1 MENELFY
8 EFSVDN
14 EIIMERF
21 SLCRERLD
29 EMKDEHLAL
38 DKNSSFDAYFHAMT
52 EFLLMVLD
60 NYDFIQE
67 GGLDKAE
74 LSELKKRNHELY
86 QDILP
91 ENYEKSYGNPTFA
104 VAQLGEDY
112 GKLLS
117 VLCFELRSIIRAAF
131 ENNLFFIVIRLELF
145 IEIFGAFLSD
155 DKNGGTT
162 KPAAIRDTIYW
173 FLSDYTEDER
183 ISRFAAMVD
192 GDRNFVR
199 EAILSSD
206 FSDVRYLYK
215 FGEYITENE
224 IRMAQHLNSLSQEEI
239 DRMAFTFTEGYRIG
253 FEVTNK
259 DITKKKTAAI
269 YYELGFERVVKKAIE
284 NFEKIDLKTTLMIIA
299 GSLFTSDGSARRGA
313 SYGAIP
319 NKQFDY
325 DHKDDIG
332 LFLDANLITRKL
344 EAARAAGERYK
355 DKARLFGGPAV
366 IETFGEKPFSPVPNK
381 DAVHLTKEQQ
391 KALTDYKS
399 QNSIIMNE
407 YIIMKERS
415 FTIISFPKTEI
426 GDNFEEIFNETV
438 RINTLDYKLYQTIQQ
453 KIIDALD
460 EAEYVIIKG
469 MGDNRTVMKV
479 MLHELK
485 DPSKETNFENCVADV
500 NIPVGEVFTSP
511 VLTGTEG
518 TLHVS
523 GVYLEGLFFKNLEIG
538 FKDGFI
544 TSYKCTNFDSEE
556 ENFKYI
562 KENILFNHD
571 TLPIGEFAIGT
582 NTTAY
587 VVARKFGIEDK
598 LPILIA
604 EKTGPHFAVGDTC
617 YTYDEDNETFNPDGK
632 SIIARDNEWSI
643 KRKTE
648 PDKAYFN
655 CHTDITLPYDE
666 LGEISAVRKDGSSVT
681 IIKDGRFVLEGTEE
695 LNRPMDEC
703 AHS

>member
-14 EIIMERF
+14 DVIRERF
-21 SLCRERLD
+21 TLCRDRLE
-29 EMKDEHLAL
+29 EMKDEHLAS
-38 DKNSSFDAYFHAMT
+38 DKNKSLDAYFHAMT
-52 EFLLMVLD
+52 DFLLTVLD
-60 NYDFIQE
+60 NYDFIQR
-67 GGLDKAE
+67 GGLDSAD
-74 LSELKKRNHELY
+74 LSELQKRNHELY

-91 ENYEKSYGNPTFA
+91 ENYDKSYGNPTFA
-104 VAQLGEDY
+104 VQQLGAEY
-112 GKLLS
+112 GNLLS
-117 VLCFELRSIIRAAF
+117 ALYFELRNIIAPVYQGK
-131 ENNLFFIVIRLELF
+131 LFLMVIRLELF

-155 DKNGGTT
+155 DKNGATT
-162 KPAAIRDTIYW
+162 KASVIKDTMYW
-173 FLSDYTEDER
+173 YLSDYTEDER
-183 ISRFAAMVD
+183 TSRIADQVE

-206 FSDVRYLYK
+206 FSDARYLYK

-224 IRMAQHLNSLSQEEI
+224 IRMAKHLSNLSQEDI
-239 DRMAFTFTEGYRIG
+239 DKMALTFTEGYRIG

-269 YYELGFERVVKKAIE
+269 YYELGFDRIVKKAIE
-284 NFEKIDLKTTLMIIA
+284 NFEKIGLKTTLMIF
-299 GSLFTSDGSARRGA
+299 GQSLFMSDGSAGRVD

-344 EAARAAGERYK
+344 EAERAAGEKYK
-355 DKARLFGGPAV
+355 DKAKLFGGPAV

-399 QNSIIMNE
+399 QNSIIRNE
-407 YIIMKERS
+407 YFIMKERS

-460 EAEYVIIKG
+460 EADHVVIKG
-469 MGDNRTVMKV
+469 MGDNRTNMKV

-523 GVYLEGLFFKNLEIG
+523 GVYLEGLFFKELEIG

-544 TSYKCTNFDSEE
+544 TSYKCENFDDE
-556 ENFKYI
+556 
-562 KENILFNHD
+562 KENLEYIEDNILYNHD

-617 YTYDEDNETFNPDGK
+617 YTYDEDNMTFNPDGK

-648 PDKAYFN
+648 PDKVYFN

-681 IIKDGRFVLEGTEE
+681 IIKDGRFVLAGTEE
-695 LNRPMDEC
+695 LNKPMDD
-703 AHS
+703 

>member
-14 EIIMERF
+14 DVIRERF
-21 SLCRERLD
+21 TLCRDRLE
-29 EMKDEHLAL
+29 EMKDEHLAS
-38 DKNSSFDAYFHAMT
+38 DKNKSLDAYFHAMT
-52 EFLLMVLD
+52 DFLLTVLD
-60 NYDFIQE
+60 NYDFIQR
-67 GGLDKAE
+67 GGLDSAD
-74 LSELKKRNHELY
+74 LSELQKRNHELY

-91 ENYEKSYGNPTFA
+91 ENYDKSYGNPTFA
-104 VAQLGEDY
+104 VQQLGAEY
-112 GKLLS
+112 GNLLS
-117 VLCFELRSIIRAAF
+117 ALYFELRNIIAPVYQGK
-131 ENNLFFIVIRLELF
+131 LFLMVIRLELF

-155 DKNGGTT
+155 DKNGATT
-162 KPAAIRDTIYW
+162 KASVIKDTMYW
-173 FLSDYTEDER
+173 YLSDYTEDER
-183 ISRFAAMVD
+183 TSRIADQVE

-206 FSDVRYLYK
+206 FSDARYLYK

-224 IRMAQHLNSLSQEEI
+224 IRMAKHLSSLSQEDI
-239 DRMAFTFTEGYRIG
+239 DKMALTFTEGYRIG

-269 YYELGFERVVKKAIE
+269 YYELGFDRIIKKAIE
-284 NFEKIDLKTTLMIIA
+284 NFEKIGLKTTLMIF
-299 GSLFTSDGSARRGA
+299 GQSLFMSDGSSGRAD

-344 EAARAAGERYK
+344 EAERAAGEKYK
-355 DKARLFGGPAV
+355 DKAKLFGGPAV

-399 QNSIIMNE
+399 QNSIIRNE
-407 YIIMKERS
+407 YFIMKERS

-460 EAEYVIIKG
+460 EADHVIIKG
-469 MGDNRTVMKV
+469 MGDNRTNMKV

-511 VLTGTEG
+511 VLAGTEG

-523 GVYLEGLFFKNLEIG
+523 GVYLEGLFFKELEIG

-544 TSYKCTNFDSEE
+544 TSYKCENFDDE
-556 ENFKYI
+556 
-562 KENILFNHD
+562 KENLEYIEDNILYNHD

-617 YTYDEDNETFNPDGK
+617 YTYDEDNMTFNPDGK

-666 LGEISAVRKDGSSVT
+666 LGEISAVRKDGSSIT
-681 IIKDGRFVLEGTEE
+681 IIKDGRFVLAGTEE
-695 LNRPMDEC
+695 LNKPMDD
-703 AHS
+703 